1 MIPDEIIP
9 GTGYDGLYDCGDNTS
24 MYVFEGTDL
33 SFFDKICGNVTASG
47 YSLLCESDIEGN
59 ISRTYRGDNLI
70 HIYFTP
76 SDKKTRL
83 ISDGFSDDLPAQAEK
98 SGDTPPSFIQF
109 EVDHSLIDCGM
120 CYIAVCDD
128 GSFILLDSPHWYS
141 VNDDIRIIEF
151 LKKLSGE
158 EKPRIAGWLFSHA
171 HEDHIGKFNSL
182 LEFYRERA
190 DIEAVYFN
198 FTSPEYENILYES
211 NVVSGAE
218 KFRSLLGE
226 HREIKRIKPHTGM
239 KFRIRN
245 YTFTVLCTH
254 EDIFPQNITDFN
266 DSSTVYLCECEGTR
280 IMLPGDAS
288 ALSDRVL
295 LDRYRETL
303 ACDIIQVSH
312 HGHSGLSPEFYRR
325 AGAKCALFPVTQIK
339 FDEEYDRQESNRTA
353 IDLARE
359 YFIASNGTVRIPL
372 PYSPGNIKLYPDETF
387 EDFEGIF
394 NLWSYEYPEEYKDR
408 LYREFLGRRETE

>member
-33 SFFDKICGNVTASG
+33 SFFDKICKNVTASG
-47 YSLLCESDIEGN
+47 YSLLSANETEGN
-59 ISRTYRGDNLI
+59 VSRTYRRDNLI

-76 SDKKTRL
+76 SEKKTRL
-83 ISDGFSDDLPAQAEK
+83 ICDCFSDDLPAQPEK
-98 SGDTPPSFIQF
+98 RGDTPPSFIQF

-141 VNDDIRIIEF
+141 VNDDIRIIGF
-151 LKKLSGE
+151 LEKLSGGK
-158 EKPRIAGWLFSHA
+158 KPRVSAWLFSHA

-182 LEFYRERA
+182 LEFYSERA
-190 DIEAVYFN
+190 DIEAVIFN
-198 FTSPEYENILYES
+198 FTSPSYENIGYES
-211 NVVSGAE
+211 NVVSGTE
-218 KFRSLLGE
+218 KFRSLLEE
-226 HREIKRIKPHTGM
+226 HAEIKKIKPHTGM
-239 KFRIRN
+239 KFQIRN

-254 EDIFPQNITDFN
+254 EDVFPQKITDFN
-266 DSSTVYLCECEGTR
+266 DTSTVYLAECEGTR

-295 LDRYRETL
+295 LGRYREAL
-303 ACDIIQVSH
+303 KSDIMQISH

-325 AGAKCALFPVTQIK
+325 AGAECALFPVTQIK

-353 IDLARE
+353 IELARE
-359 YFIASNGTVRIPL
+359 YYIASNGTVEIPL
-372 PYSPGNIKLYPDETF
+372 PYSPGNVKLCPDETC
-387 EDFEGIF
+387 EDFEGIY
-394 NLWSYEYPEEYKDR
+394 NLWNYEYTEEYKSR
-408 LYREFLGRRETE
+408 LYGEFLKRSKK